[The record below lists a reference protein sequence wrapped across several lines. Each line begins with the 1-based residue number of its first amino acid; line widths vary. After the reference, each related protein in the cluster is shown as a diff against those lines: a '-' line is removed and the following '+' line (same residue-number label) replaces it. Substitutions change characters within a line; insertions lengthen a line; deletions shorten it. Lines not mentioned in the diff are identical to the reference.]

1 MSFNEGKNEVLIP
14 TVSDDGRIMSDNE
27 AIKSYQ
33 SSGQHLGKFKTV
45 DAANTYAQS
54 LHQDQEKCMLLK
66 GNNKHLLCL
75 LILPYTSSS

>member
-54 LHQDQEKCMLLK
+54 LHQDQEKMYAPQ
-66 GNNKHLLCL
+66 GQQQ
-75 LILPYTSSS
+75 TSSVFVNTPLYK